1 MKKTTT
7 SKFSKKLAKYGALTA
22 AIAGVADASGQIVYT
37 DVTPDFAGTSG
48 DEYFLDIDNNGT
60 DDFRI
65 FNVVGSYSQIN
76 LFAQPLTASNDV
88 LASNNSNN
96 YGYPFA
102 LSSGAPISNNTNYWL
117 NNGYSSG
124 YLSMNYYSCGYG
136 NWCSVTDKYLGL
148 RFNIGGNT
156 HYGWA
161 RLDVPNNAADS
172 WTVKDYAYN
181 MTAGDPIN
189 AGQQTLSIETS
200 ELSATRIVALNKT
213 IGLYDLTEAIDYT
226 LYDISGKNV
235 LAGNI
240 TGHTSTI
247 DANGV
252 STGVYFL
259 ELKGIESKA
268 VIRKKVIL

>member
-1 MKKTTT
+1 MKKTTS
-7 SKFSKKLAKYGALTA
+7 SKLSKRLAKYGALTA

-37 DVTPDFAGTSG
+37 DVTPDFAGVGG

-65 FNVVGSYSQIN
+65 FNVVGSSGELY

-88 LASNNSNN
+88 LASNSDY

-102 LSSGAPISNNTNYWL
+102 LSSGAPISNGTSFWL

-124 YLSMNYYSCGYG
+124 NLSLNYQACSFG
-136 NWCSVTDKYLGL
+136 NWCSVTDRYLGL
-148 RFNIGGNT
+148 RFNIGGNR

-189 AGQQTLSIETS
+189 AGQQTLSVETNN
-200 ELSATRIVALNKT
+200 LQDVRIVALNKS
-213 IGLYDLTEAIDYT
+213 IGLYNLTEATNYT
-226 LYDISGKNV
+226 VYSISGKQI
-235 LAGNI
+235 L
-240 TGHTSTI
+240 TGTTSSEMSVI
-247 DANGV
+247 EANLV
-252 STGVYFL
+252 ATGVYIL
-259 ELKGIESKA
+259 ELNGEDSNTT
-268 VIRKKVIL
+268 IRKKIIL